1 MLHNLNLK
9 KALAIVIGVVL
20 GIIVI
25 FLAFTLAQN
34 VLTRAT
40 NVKPQDVVISSVTQ
54 NSAKVTWTTDQ
65 ETLSNIEYGTSATAL
80 SFSAPETEKTKSHSV
95 DLTLLSKS
103 TTYYFQIAVGGQ
115 KYDNGGIPWTFTTR
129 SGEGDSQTGGANPI
143 ASPTAAL
150 TTAVT
155 PTTLPTA
162 IPSPTVV
169 ITGGCNFSNCE
180 DMKANFGKGCTTQD
194 YFKCVRK
201 TTPTLTP
208 TPTR

>member
-9 KALAIVIGVVL
+9 KTLAIVIGVVL

-65 ETLSNIEYGTSATAL
+65 ETLSNIEYGTSATSL

-103 TTYYFQIAVGGQ
+103 TTYYFQIAVGDK
-115 KYDNGGIPWTFTTR
+115 KYDNGGIPWTFTTK
-129 SGEGDSQTGGANPI
+129 SDGEVTPI
-143 ASPTAAL
+143 ASPTVTLIPTAA
-150 TTAVT
+150 
-155 PTTLPTA
+155 PTLPVA
-162 IPSPTVV
+162 VSPTVAT
-169 ITGGCNFSNCE
+169 TGACNFTNCE

-201 TTPTLTP
+201 TTPTP
-208 TPTR
+208 

>member
-9 KALAIVIGVVL
+9 KVLAIVIGVVL

-34 VLTRAT
+34 LLTRAT
-40 NVKPQDVVISSVTQ
+40 NVKPQDVVISNVTQ

-65 ETLSNIEYGTSATAL
+65 ETLSNIEYGTSATSL
-80 SFSAPETEKTKSHSV
+80 NFSAPETEKTKSHSV
-95 DLTLLSKS
+95 DLTLLSKN
-103 TTYYFQIAVGGQ
+103 TTYYFQIAVGDQ
-115 KYDNGGIPWTFTTR
+115 KYDNGGIPWTFTTK
-129 SGEGDSQTGGANPI
+129 SDGEVKTETVPI

-150 TTAVT
+150 TTTVA
-155 PTTLPTA
+155 PTLPA
-162 IPSPTVV
+162 AVSPTAAT
-169 ITGGCNFSNCE
+169 TGTCNFTNCE

-201 TTPTLTP
+201 ATP
-208 TPTR
+208 TPTPTH